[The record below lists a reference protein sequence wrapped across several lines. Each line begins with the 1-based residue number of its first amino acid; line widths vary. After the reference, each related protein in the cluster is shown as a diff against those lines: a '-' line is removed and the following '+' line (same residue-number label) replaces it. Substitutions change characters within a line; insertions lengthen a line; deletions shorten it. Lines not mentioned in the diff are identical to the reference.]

1 LKSMGK
7 STFEVGE
14 KEKHSLTVDTDM
26 IMKTIRINVD
36 GQKVVDESL
45 FSPGAKKFAFDV
57 GSPEVHKVEVDL
69 GMTRWA
75 FGRKLTVLVD
85 GKPVQSSSAGK

>member
-1 LKSMGK
+1 MGK
-7 STFEVGE
+7 SSFEVGVG
-14 KEKHSLTVDTDM
+14 EKHSLTVNTDM
-26 IMKTIRINVD
+26 VMKTIRIEVD
-36 GQKVVDESL
+36 GQKVIDESL

-57 GSPEVHKVEVDL
+57 GSPEVHKVEVEL

-85 GKPVQSSSAGK
+85 GKPVQSSGK